1 MDRKRLLLVLVGLAA
16 LGVTVPGGPAE
27 AELQGKYRGVV
38 VATDDPL
45 SLGRIRVSVPAVLGA
60 EATAWAL
67 PALPFAG
74 TGHGLVLLPE
84 AGDNVWIEF
93 EGGDAA
99 SPIWT
104 GTWLTDAQLPVTN
117 PGTTR
122 ALVTR
127 RGHRIQIDEAANQ
140 IDVTHPGGGAIKL
153 TADEISLSIG
163 ETSLTI
169 RTEGIY
175 MNGKL
180 VSETN

>member
-1 MDRKRLLLVLVGLAA
+1 MDRKRLSLVLVSLAA
-16 LGVTVPGGPAE
+16 LVTVPGGSAG
-27 AELQGKYRGVV
+27 AELQGKHRGVV
-38 VATDDPL
+38 VAIDDPL

-60 EATAWAL
+60 ETTDWAL
-67 PALPFAG
+67 PAFPFAG
-74 TGHGLVLLPE
+74 PGHGLVLLPE
-84 AGDNVWIEF
+84 PGDNVWIEF
-93 EGGDAA
+93 ENGDAA

-127 RGHRIQIDEAANQ
+127 RGHKIRFDDVANQ
-140 IDVTHPGGGAIKL
+140 IDVTHADGAAIKL
-153 TADEISLSIG
+153 TSDEISLSVG

-169 RTEGIY
+169 KTDGIY

-180 VSETN
+180 VSTTD